1 MTAHV
6 NGIDLFYEKTGE
18 GRPLLLIHGNGEDH
32 TIFDEAVEV
41 LKDRFTCY
49 CTDSRGHGQSTTVD
63 VLHYEDMA
71 DDMIALLEELDLRDV
86 AVYGFSDG
94 GILGLLIASR
104 CDRVTTLITSGANLT
119 PKGVI
124 PRLRLL
130 MKITNFFKRDPKLE
144 LMIKEPHISAETLG
158 RIKAKTLIMAGS
170 GDVVVESET
179 RQIAAAIPGAELRI
193 LEGETH
199 GSYIIHNP
207 KIGEIIKEFI
217 R

>member
-130 MKITNFFKRDPKLE
+130 IKITNFFKRDPKLE

-158 RIKAKTLIMAGS
+158 KIRARTLIMAGS
-170 GDVVVESET
+170 GDVVAESET
-179 RQIAAAIPGAELRI
+179 R
-193 LEGETH
+193 
-199 GSYIIHNP
+199 
-207 KIGEIIKEFI
+207 
-217 R
+217 